1 MHQNQRHIER
11 AAIEH
16 FQILH
21 LQLFKIC
28 RIPRVQVRKAKKS
41 KYACFKNCMLG
52 QFSHTFSVQILFIV
66 HTHSSSS
73 LEAKIQ
79 NSWSEIDSKKSNFAN
94 LKICFFPSKKPKI
107 DQKKAPRNC
116 ISDPIFQKF
125 PRPWDPNPRARR
137 HQIAKRFSAPSAPK
151 THHFLTHHQYRA
163 TKQFLL
169 SRNICV

>member
-1 MHQNQRHIER
+1 MHVGPIFP
-11 AAIEH
+11 H
-16 FQILH
+16 FFSSNIIYCAYT
-21 LQLFKIC
+21 FK
-28 RIPRVQVRKAKKS
+28 QQFGS
-41 KYACFKNCMLG
+41 K
-52 QFSHTFSVQILFIV
+52 
-66 HTHSSSS
+66 
-73 LEAKIQ
+73 
-79 NSWSEIDSKKSNFAN
+79 NSKFLIRNRFKKSNFAN

-169 SRNICV
+169 SRNICVQQKTIHYFLLPFLWMEEVFTLV